1 MTMKTPEMEV
11 VRFSESDVIVA
22 SSTLGLMNMNNNTK
36 DDIYM
41 SVGGKDYTVK
51 DFKDTLVAVSGHTN
65 VSFRKGEHTSS
76 LENLTSHED
85 KNTITDGLYS
95 KIIDGSETIW
105 TWLRDF
111 DNQ

>member
-22 SSTLGLMNMNNNTK
+22 SSTLGLMNMNNGTK
-36 DDIYM
+36 DDIYI
-41 SVGGKDYTVK
+41 SSGGKNYTVK
-51 DFKDTLVAVSGHTN
+51 DFKDTLEALSGHSN
-65 VSFRKGEHTSS
+65 VSFKKGEYTSS

-85 KNTITDGLYS
+85 MYTITDGLYS
-95 KIIDGSETIW
+95 KVIAGSETIW